1 MLESPQISS
10 VTGRRLGAASRA
22 LAGAGLLLFE
32 YGFVAVRFDGGV
44 LMRRGGWLSQLNSA
58 GEVFTAL
65 IVITTAA
72 LVLNAQALRAAF
84 VASSVP
90 TRIHIGWLGAHLAA
104 FVAAVL
110 ATDTLFAAARSAA
123 FSAALIA
130 VAAACA
136 GVSVLALLRA
146 LFDEHAAQLT
156 RALLRAARAGAV
168 LGAVAWLGGVQ
179 LRPLWPQLAQVTLL
193 SAGSLLRTLSNDV
206 TIDPPQAALGLGSFV
221 VIIEAGCSGVE
232 GMALVAV
239 FLGGYVYHYRRELR
253 LLRATALVALAV
265 PLAWLTN
272 VLRIAALIVVGAR
285 WSPAIAFGGFH
296 SKAGWLLS
304 CTLALSLVFA
314 LQRGAFFRRAPGAAG
329 SEAHENPTAWFCLPF
344 LVMTAASLFGG
355 LWTTED
361 FDRFYGL
368 KLVAAL
374 VTLLLVARTVRL
386 RPLAALLEA
395 TRFSPWAVA
404 AGSLVIALWLAW
416 SPSDLPAARA
426 AHAAW
431 QALASWERWLWLAL
445 RLLGSVF
452 VAPLVEELAF
462 RGFLQ
467 RRLVSRDFAE
477 LPYQAIP
484 VWAMLGAA
492 LAFGALHEQW
502 LLATVAGFAYSLVAR
517 HRGRLSDAVL
527 AHATSNLLL
536 SAWVLATGRWDL
548 WV

>member
-1 MLESPQISS
+1 MLEY
-10 VTGRRLGAASRA
+10 
-22 LAGAGLLLFE
+22 GL
-32 YGFVAVRFDGGV
+32 VAVRFDGGV

-58 GEVFTAL
+58 GEIFTAL
-65 IVITTAA
+65 IVIATAA

-84 VASSVP
+84 VASTVP
-90 TRIHIGWLGAHLAA
+90 TRIHVGWLGAHLAA
-104 FVAAVL
+104 FIAAVL
-110 ATDTLFAAARSAA
+110 ATDALFAAPRSAA
-123 FSAALIA
+123 VSVALIGVA
-130 VAAACA
+130 VVCA
-136 GVSVLALLRA
+136 GGSVLALLRA
-146 LFDEHAAQLT
+146 LFDEHAAQIT

-168 LGAVAWLGGVQ
+168 LGALAWLGGMQ
-179 LRPLWPQLAQVTLL
+179 LRPLWPKLAHVTLVG
-193 SAGSLLRTLSNDV
+193 AGSLLQILGNDV
-206 TIDPPQAALGLGSFV
+206 TIDAPRAALGLGSFV

-239 FLGGYVYHYRRELR
+239 FLGGYVYHYRSELR

-265 PLAWLTN
+265 PLAWMTN
-272 VLRIAALIVVGAR
+272 VLRIAALIGVGAR

-314 LQRGAFFRRAPGAAG
+314 LQHGAFFRRAPSAA
-329 SEAHENPTAWFCLPF
+329 ARDTHDNPTAWFCLPF

-368 KLVAAL
+368 KVVAAL
-374 VTLLLVARTVRL
+374 VTLVLVARATGL
-386 RPLAALLEA
+386 RPFPAPAEG
-395 TRFSPWAVA
+395 TRVSPWAIAVGA
-404 AGSLVIALWLAW
+404 LVSALWLAF
-416 SPSDLPAARA
+416 SPSDAQAARA
-426 AHAAW
+426 AHTAW
-431 QALASWERWLWLAL
+431 QALVSWERWLWLAL
-445 RLLGSVF
+445 RLLGSIL

-477 LPYQAIP
+477 LPYQAVP

-492 LAFGALHEQW
+492 LAFGALHQQW
-502 LLATVAGFAYSLVAR
+502 LLATAAGFAYSLVAR
-517 HRGRLSDAVL
+517 SRGRLSDAVL
-527 AHATSNLLL
+527 AHAASNLLL